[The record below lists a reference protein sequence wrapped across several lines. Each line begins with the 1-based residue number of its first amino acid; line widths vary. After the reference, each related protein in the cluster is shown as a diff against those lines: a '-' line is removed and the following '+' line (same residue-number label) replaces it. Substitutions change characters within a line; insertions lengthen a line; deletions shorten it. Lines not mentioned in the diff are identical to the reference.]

1 MVGGH
6 VFDEGACEL
15 VIANAAVNPAQ
26 KNDELHQRRDG
37 ERPGVGFEE
46 FEELGH
52 GVPKD
57 TERNE
62 ARRRKENED
71 ARKMKTRIA
80 FQREGNASAVGVVEV
95 SPGREPWVSGW
106 QGCEAP

>member
-15 VIANAAVNPAQ
+15 VIANAAVDPAQ

-52 GVPKD
+52 GVPED

-62 ARRRKENED
+62 ARRCKE
-71 ARKMKTRIA
+71 MKTRSA
-80 FQREGNASAVGVVEV
+80 FQDEDNASAVGVVEV
-95 SPGREPWVSGW
+95 SPGREPWVRDW
-106 QGCEAP
+106 QR